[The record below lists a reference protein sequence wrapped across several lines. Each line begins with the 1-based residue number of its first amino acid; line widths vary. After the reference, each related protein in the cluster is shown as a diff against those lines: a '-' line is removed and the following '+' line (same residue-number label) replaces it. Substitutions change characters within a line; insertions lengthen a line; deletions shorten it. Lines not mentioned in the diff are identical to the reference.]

1 MANILRR
8 EKQVAV
14 ISALAE
20 GASIRSIERITGIH
34 RDTVMRLGVRV
45 GQGCER
51 VLDATMRKLRC
62 DYIQL
67 DEIWG
72 FIAKKRRNTQ
82 AGEENAGDVWTFIA
96 IDPKSKAV
104 PCFKVG
110 QRDSDTAN
118 QFVLDLSSRLVNRV
132 QISSDSMKSYAEA
145 IELGFGD
152 NVDYGQIVKTYISEK
167 PLPVS
172 SRYSPP
178 PIISVKKYPL
188 VGYPETE
195 NISTSII
202 ERQNLTLRMHCR
214 RLTRLT
220 NAFSKKLDNFK
231 AAIALHFAYYNLVKV
246 HRTIRMSPAMAIRAT
261 DRLWS
266 ISELVDR
273 ALEQSE

>member
-1 MANILRR
+1 MANILKR
-8 EKQVAV
+8 EKQVYA

-45 GQGCER
+45 GQGCKR
-51 VLDATMRKLRC
+51 ILDTTMRNLRC

-72 FIAKKRRNTQ
+72 FIAKKRRNAQ
-82 AGEENAGDVWTFIA
+82 AGEENAGDVWTFVA

-104 PCFKVG
+104 PCFEVG
-110 QRDSDTAN
+110 QRDSETAN
-118 QFVLDLSSRLVNRV
+118 QFVLDLSSRLANRV
-132 QISSDSMKSYAEA
+132 QISSDSMSAYIEA
-145 IELGFGD
+145 IELGFGS
-152 NVDYGQIVKTYISEK
+152 NVDYGQIVKTYLSEK
-167 PLPVS
+167 PLPAS

-178 PIISVKKYPL
+178 PILSVKQWSI
-188 VGYPETE
+188 VGYPEKG

-202 ERQNLTLRMHCR
+202 ERQNLTMRMHCR

-231 AAIALHFAYYNLVKV
+231 AAIALHFAYYNLVKI
-246 HRTIRMSPAMAIRAT
+246 HRTIRMTPAMAIKAT

>member
-1 MANILRR
+1 MANILKR
-8 EKQVAV
+8 EKQVYV
-14 ISALAE
+14 INALAE
-20 GASIRSIERITGIH
+20 GSSIRSIERITGIH
-34 RDTVMRLGVRV
+34 RDTIMRLGICV

-51 VLDATMRKLRC
+51 ILDAIMRNLRC

-72 FIAKKRRNTQ
+72 FITKKKRNAQT
-82 AGEENAGDVWTFIA
+82 GEENAGDVWTFIA

-104 PCFKVG
+104 PCFRVG
-110 QRDSDTAN
+110 QRDSETAN
-118 QFVLDLSSRLVNRV
+118 QFVFDLSNRLANRV
-132 QISSDSMKSYAEA
+132 QISTDSMRGYVEA
-145 IELGFGD
+145 IEKSFGD
-152 NVDYGQIVKTYISEK
+152 NVDYGQIVKTYSSEK
-167 PLPVS
+167 PLPSS

-178 PIISVKKYPL
+178 HIVSVRQWPI

-246 HRTIRMSPAMAIRAT
+246 HRTIRMSPAMAIKAT

>member
-1 MANILRR
+1 MANILKR

-45 GQGCER
+45 GEGCANI
-51 VLDATMRKLRC
+51 LDSVMRNLRC

-72 FIAKKRRNTQ
+72 FITKKRRNAQ
-82 AGEENAGDVWTFIA
+82 LGEENAGDIWTFVA

-110 QRDSDTAN
+110 QRDSETAN
-118 QFVLDLSSRLVNRV
+118 EFVFDLSNRLANRV
-132 QISSDSMKSYAEA
+132 QISTDSMRSYIEA
-145 IELGFGD
+145 IERSFGS
-152 NVDYGQIVKTYISEK
+152 NVDYGQIVKTYSSEK
-167 PLPVS
+167 PLPS
-172 SRYSPP
+172 SIRYSSP
-178 PIISVKKYPL
+178 PIVSVRQYPIM
-188 VGYPETE
+188 GYPEKE

-202 ERQNLTLRMHCR
+202 ERQNLTMRMHCR

-231 AAIALHFAYYNLVKV
+231 AAIALHFAYYNLVKI
-246 HRTIRMSPAMAIRAT
+246 HRTIRMTPAMAIKAT

-266 ISELVDR
+266 ISELVDK